1 MTLAEA
7 KEKGLTQLVKILE
20 QDRDRRA
27 VLGMAKLEDVIEVDV
42 VINDIDRD
50 EDWD

>member
-1 MTLAEA
+1 MTLAQA
-7 KEKGLTQLVKILE
+7 QAQGMTQLVKILE

-27 VLGMAKLEDVIEVDV
+27 VLGMPKLEDVIEVDV
-42 VINDIDRD
+42 VIDDHFD

>member
-1 MTLAEA
+1 
-7 KEKGLTQLVKILE
+7 VKILE

-42 VINDIDRD
+42 VINDRD
-50 EDWD
+50 DDDWD

>member
-27 VLGMAKLEDVIEVDV
+27 VLGMPKLEDVIEVDV
-42 VINDIDRD
+42 VINDRDD